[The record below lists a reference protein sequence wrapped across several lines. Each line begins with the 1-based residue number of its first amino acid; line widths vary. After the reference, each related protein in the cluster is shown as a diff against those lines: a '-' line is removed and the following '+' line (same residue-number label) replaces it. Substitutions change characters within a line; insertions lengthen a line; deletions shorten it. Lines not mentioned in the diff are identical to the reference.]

1 MTGGSIAE
9 EYIRRSV
16 LYKER
21 KKKRAIYKGSCL
33 QTVYQLFWF
42 ETIVLGRTLV

>member
-16 LYKER
+16 LYKET
-21 KKKRAIYKGSCL
+21 KKKRAIKGSCW
-33 QTVYQLFWF
+33 TVYQLFWF
-42 ETIVLGRTLV
+42 ETIALGRTLV